1 VAMTATDTVNNG
13 AMGRLGFSFGFGGA
27 PPKAKQAELA
37 AIPAMSMGGN
47 SLFELGNG
55 QGIAGEAPA
64 AGVLLAKRSAPVVL
78 EPAAASPHLERAA
91 KDQALQKRLAELEAE
106 IQRLTNESGSNASSS
121 DRDDDYAQAMLRLEE
136 MKKEKLLL
144 EDALAANSKKLQEQ
158 ALQIKEQRQMILEQ
172 KQRLD
177 ALLLKLD
184 GNS

>member
-1 VAMTATDTVNNG
+1 
-13 AMGRLGFSFGFGGA
+13 
-27 PPKAKQAELA
+27 
-37 AIPAMSMGGN
+37 
-47 SLFELGNG
+47 
-55 QGIAGEAPA
+55 
-64 AGVLLAKRSAPVVL
+64 
-78 EPAAASPHLERAA
+78 
-91 KDQALQKRLAELEAE
+91 
-106 IQRLTNESGSNASSS
+106 
-121 DRDDDYAQAMLRLEE
+121 MLRLEE